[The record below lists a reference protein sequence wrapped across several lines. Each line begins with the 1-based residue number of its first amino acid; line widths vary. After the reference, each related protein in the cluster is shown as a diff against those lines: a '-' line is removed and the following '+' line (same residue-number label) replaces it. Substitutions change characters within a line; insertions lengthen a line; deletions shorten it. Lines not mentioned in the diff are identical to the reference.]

1 MNEMIR
7 VTAVMEIEEENKN
20 DLLQAF
26 LENYQTGNEMVI
38 KENHA
43 VITGKFV
50 KQPDGIPRIIE
61 IIIKNSKINTLVISE
76 KLEIKDV
83 IGDIL
88 GKGPVLQRKEMEV
101 EKTKQNQTSQNEEEE
116 SKQNQTSKNEEEE
129 SKQNQTSKNEEEESK
144 QNQTSKNE
152 EEESKQKEK
161 DFSLQLEA
169 IAQKATNIEDFLK
182 NVSDMFDFGKFRDQF
197 EEILGF
203 AMNRKPDEKI
213 KWKNIEQYMSQ
224 KNKTFTDYNRI
235 YIGGK
240 VKEVTGKPLL
250 DSLIKISSYKNYQF
264 RKPDVEQYIN
274 NVLHEMEIEKAKGS
288 EEIKEYIAKMLCVA
302 VQEEK
307 GDYRIWCEKAGIPEK
322 DQLEVKVATAS
333 LFNDKMKVPGVDQ
346 MSTEGIVLELKDG
359 LKNNK

>member
-88 GKGPVLQRKEMEV
+88 GKELVLQRKEMEV

-144 QNQTSKNE
+144 QNQISQN

-182 NVSDMFDFGKFRDQF
+182 NVSDMFDLEKFRDQF

-224 KNKTFTDYNRI
+224 KNKTFTDYNRM

>member
-88 GKGPVLQRKEMEV
+88 GKEPVLQRKEMEV
-101 EKTKQNQTSQNEEEE
+101 EKTKQNQTS
-116 SKQNQTSKNEEEE
+116 KNEEEE
-129 SKQNQTSKNEEEESK
+129 SKQNQIS
-144 QNQTSKNE
+144 QN

-274 NVLHEMEIEKAKGS
+274 NVLHEMKIEKAKGS

>member
-88 GKGPVLQRKEMEV
+88 GKEPVLQRKEMEV

-129 SKQNQTSKNEEEESK
+129 SKQNQTSKNEEEK
-144 QNQTSKNE
+144 
-152 EEESKQKEK
+152 SKQKEK

-274 NVLHEMEIEKAKGS
+274 NVLHEMKIEKAKGS

-322 DQLEVKVATAS
+322 NQLEVKVATAS

>member
-26 LENYQTGNEMVI
+26 MENYQTGNEMVI

-88 GKGPVLQRKEMEV
+88 GKEPVLQRKEMEV

-116 SKQNQTSKNEEEE
+116 SKQNQIS
-129 SKQNQTSKNEEEESK
+129 QN
-144 QNQTSKNE
+144 

-161 DFSLQLEA
+161 DFSLQLES

-224 KNKTFTDYNRI
+224 KNKTFTDYNRM

>member
-26 LENYQTGNEMVI
+26 MENYQTGNEMVI

-88 GKGPVLQRKEMEV
+88 GKEPVLQRKEMEV

-116 SKQNQTSKNEEEE
+116 SKQNQTSKNEED
-129 SKQNQTSKNEEEESK
+129 
-144 QNQTSKNE
+144 
-152 EEESKQKEK
+152 ESKQKEK